1 MGSPDKKKLKM
12 SRSAFLK
19 ELDRCDNLGIDYVV
33 FHPGSHMK
41 TDEIMCLNRI
51 AESLNYCI
59 ESRPKLN
66 VKILIENTAGQG
78 TNVGYKFDHLKT
90 ILDNVSKI
98 EKIGVCFDT
107 QHGFASGFDIR
118 TENGWNS
125 TFDEFDKKIGLD
137 NLKVFHVNDSKKECG
152 SRVDRHASIGKGFL
166 TMETFWCLVNDKRF
180 ANLPM
185 ILETPDPT
193 IYESEIKLLE
203 QLKGSKKP

>member
-1 MGSPDKKKLKM
+1 MTSKNFLNKKGKNCFGRSLFLGSGQSIRIKNLAMLIASHFSSAHLKLIH
-12 SRSAFLK
+12 F
-19 ELDRCDNLGIDYVV
+19 
-33 FHPGSHMK
+33 GSIPSNK
-41 TDEIMCLNRI
+41 FD
-51 AESLNYCI
+51 
-59 ESRPKLN
+59 
-66 VKILIENTAGQG
+66 
-78 TNVGYKFDHLKT
+78 NVGYKFDHLKT

-152 SRVDRHASIGKGFL
+152 SRVDRHASIGKGLL

-180 ANLPM
+180 TNLPM